1 MSGVRVM
8 GKRNCGIDHIKERL
22 TMWDSMLNR
31 FDKAGTLLAFGRLS
45 KPERKPRR
53 GELAS
58 SWAIAFGLLL
68 CLVLLETT
76 AIEVDTAQ
84 AITTKKSIV
93 TVTPKQYAK
102 AALNDDKQYECILE
116 LYRRESNWRHDAV
129 GNKSGTKQ
137 VYGIPQL
144 KNEIM
149 LTKTPIQQTALG
161 IKYIAHKY
169 GTTIHGVPNAC
180 KALHHLKTK
189 GWH

>member
-1 MSGVRVM
+1 MSGVKVM
-8 GKRNCGIDHIKERL
+8 GKRNCGVNHIKDRL
-22 TMWDSMLNR
+22 TIRDGMLNR
-31 FDKAGTLLAFGRLS
+31 FDKAGTLLASGRLL

-58 SWAIAFGLLL
+58 SWAIAFGSLL

-84 AITTKKSIV
+84 AISIKKSIV

-102 AALNDDKQYECILE
+102 AALNDNKQYTCIVE
-116 LYRRESNWRHDAV
+116 LYTKESNWRPEARNGSH
-129 GNKSGTKQ
+129 
-137 VYGIPQL
+137 YGIPQMR
-144 KNEIM
+144 NEIM
-149 LTKTPIQQTALG
+149 LSKNPLQQVALG
-161 IKYIAHKY
+161 IKYIEHRY
-169 GTTIHGVPNAC
+169 GTTTHGVPNAC

>member
-1 MSGVRVM
+1 MLHI
-8 GKRNCGIDHIKERL
+8 KNCGVNHIKDRL
-22 TMWDSMLNR
+22 TMWDRMLNQ
-31 FDKAGTLLAFGRLS
+31 FDRVDMLLAFGRLS

-68 CLVLLETT
+68 CLVLLETA
-76 AIEVDTAQ
+76 AIEVDTAK
-84 AITTKKSIV
+84 AITTKKSVYII
-93 TVTPKQYAK
+93 TPKIYAK
-102 AALNDDKQYECILE
+102 YALNDDKQYKCILE
-116 LYRRESNWRHDAV
+116 LYRRESNWRPEAV
-129 GNKSGTKQ
+129 GNKNGTKQ

-149 LTKTPIQQTALG
+149 LTKTPIEQTALG
-161 IKYIAHKY
+161 IKYIRHRY
-169 GTTIHGVPNAC
+169 GVTVDQVPNAC